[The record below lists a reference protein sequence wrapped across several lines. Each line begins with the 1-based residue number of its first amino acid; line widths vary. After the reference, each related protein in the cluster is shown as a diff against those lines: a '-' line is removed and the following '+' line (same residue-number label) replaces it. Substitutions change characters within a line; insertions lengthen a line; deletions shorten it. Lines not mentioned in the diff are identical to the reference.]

1 MSSICNSS
9 WFVPL
14 HFFSNAFTLGWS
26 RIVGIPLLYGFTNF
40 VAAKPL
46 TLWNA
51 FKLNRPCSLVIF
63 QYRNIGILTIFVM
76 MTSCSNCAV
85 SRFRHT
91 KNYYQSFHNN
101 QAQELRM
108 TSRTYK
114 LKYIHDALNHPKSFT
129 SNTSVTTCDVIE
141 VDTGDFRY
149 VEKIEER
156 ENGYQLFLSG
166 PLESGELAYL
176 SSIRQGCLIK

>member
-1 MSSICNSS
+1 
-9 WFVPL
+9 
-14 HFFSNAFTLGWS
+14 
-26 RIVGIPLLYGFTNF
+26 
-40 VAAKPL
+40 
-46 TLWNA
+46 
-51 FKLNRPCSLVIF
+51 
-63 QYRNIGILTIFVM
+63 M

-85 SRFRHT
+85 SRFGHT

-114 LKYIHDALNHPKSFT
+114 LKYIHDALHHPKSFT

-166 PLESGELAYL
+166 PLESGELEYL